1 MDSLRKRTRTCSVL
15 LESQPSMFTL
25 DLEEVDAAIL
35 EQLESLLLKIESRLR
50 YIETPTAAF
59 KVDNTLSR
67 LREAFNS
74 IEMSSVKDKVQ
85 ATIAILGETYSQAVH
100 AKMCLSER
108 LQNSIEILEG
118 KYVELEHSS
127 LGKMDD
133 ALDLLERVDHRA
145 LLDYT
150 LDRLDCHRRAAIAG
164 AKRQL
169 RFEELPE
176 QWQHNKYILSGYRF
190 LSSNYECFRSIFYI
204 HNESGNIWTHLVGFF
219 YFIIVGIYFFF
230 SGSNPYLSH
239 QTSGDALIPFVP
251 ADAYDKLIF
260 LVYFMA
266 VYKCLLM
273 SSLWHTFAH
282 IAHEKTMRCMACLDY
297 VGISVLIA
305 ASGIVTEFYGFYCD
319 SFFRNTYIMATGA
332 FGFAGVVVPWLP
344 WFDRKETRMMRIMF
358 FVSMAASMLLPI
370 FHLFVAHGALATL
383 QWLFPLMKATGCYVV
398 GVIFYANQYPERAF
412 PGMFDHLGSSH
423 QVWHLCV
430 LGGVYFNFKAAVHF
444 WEQRHEFGCF
454 AQP

>member
-1 MDSLRKRTRTCSVL
+1 
-15 LESQPSMFTL
+15 MFTL
-25 DLEEVDAAIL
+25 DLEEVDAAVL
-35 EQLESLLLKIESRLR
+35 EKLESLLLKIESRLR
-50 YIETPTAAF
+50 SIETPAAAF

-67 LREAFNS
+67 LRESFNS
-74 IEMSSVKDKVQ
+74 IEMPSIKDKVQ
-85 ATIAILGETYSQAVH
+85 ATIAIMGETYSQAVH

-108 LQNSIEILEG
+108 LRNSIEILED

-127 LGKMDD
+127 FGKMDD
-133 ALDLLERVDHRA
+133 ALDLLEKVDHRA
-145 LLDYT
+145 ILDYT
-150 LDRLDCHRRAAIAG
+150 LDRLDCHRKAAIAG

-219 YFIIVGIYFFF
+219 YFLVVGIYFFF
-230 SGSNPYLSH
+230 SGSNPYLSRPP
-239 QTSGDALIPFVP
+239 SEDAFIPFVP
-251 ADAYDKLIF
+251 ADGYDKIIF

-319 SFFRNTYIMATGA
+319 SFFRNTYIMATSI
-332 FGFAGVVVPWLP
+332 FGIAGVVVPWLS

-358 FVSMAASMLLPI
+358 FVSMAASMLLPV
-370 FHLFVAHGALATL
+370 FHLFVTHGAFATL

-430 LGGVYFNFKAAVHF
+430 LGGVYFNFAAAVHF
-444 WEQRHEFGCF
+444 WEQRHEFGCI

>member
-15 LESQPSMFTL
+15 LESQPSIFTL

-50 YIETPTAAF
+50 LIETPAAAF
-59 KVDNTLSR
+59 KVDNTLNR
-67 LREAFNS
+67 LRESFNS
-74 IEMSSVKDKVQ
+74 IEMPSIKDKVQ
-85 ATIAILGETYSQAVH
+85 ATIAIMGETYSQAVH

-108 LQNSIEILEG
+108 LRNSIEILED

-127 LGKMDD
+127 FGKMDD
-133 ALDLLERVDHRA
+133 ALDLLEKVDHRA
-145 LLDYT
+145 ILDYT

-219 YFIIVGIYFFF
+219 YFLAVGIYFFF

-239 QTSGDALIPFVP
+239 PLSEDAVIPFVP
-251 ADAYDKLIF
+251 ADGYDKLIF

-305 ASGIVTEFYGFYCD
+305 ASGVVTEFYGFYCD
-319 SFFRNTYIMATGA
+319 SFFRNTYIMATGV
-332 FGFAGVVVPWLP
+332 FGIAGVVVPWLS

-358 FVSMAASMLLPI
+358 FVSMAASTLLPI
-370 FHLFVAHGALATL
+370 FHLFVTHGAFATL

-398 GVIFYANQYPERAF
+398 GVVFYANQFPERAF

-430 LGGVYFNFKAAVHF
+430 LGGVYFNFMAAVHF

>member
-15 LESQPSMFTL
+15 LESQPSIFTL

-50 YIETPTAAF
+50 SIETPAAAF
-59 KVDNTLSR
+59 KVDNTLNR
-67 LREAFNS
+67 LRESFNS
-74 IEMSSVKDKVQ
+74 IEMPSIKDKVQ
-85 ATIAILGETYSQAVH
+85 ATIAIMGETYSQAVH

-108 LQNSIEILEG
+108 LRNSIEILED

-127 LGKMDD
+127 FGKMDD
-133 ALDLLERVDHRA
+133 ALDLLEKVDHRA
-145 LLDYT
+145 ILEYT

-164 AKRQL
+164 AKGQL

-219 YFIIVGIYFFF
+219 YFLVVGIYFFF

-239 QTSGDALIPFVP
+239 PLSEDAVIPFVP
-251 ADAYDKLIF
+251 ADGYDRLIF

-305 ASGIVTEFYGFYCD
+305 ASGVVTEFYGFYCD
-319 SFFRNTYIMATGA
+319 SFFRNTYIMATGV
-332 FGFAGVVVPWLP
+332 FGIAGVVVPWLS
-344 WFDRKETRMMRIMF
+344 WFDRKGTGC
-358 FVSMAASMLLPI
+358 
-370 FHLFVAHGALATL
+370 LFV
-383 QWLFPLMKATGCYVV
+383 VV
-398 GVIFYANQYPERAF
+398 RSKLYCHFFSISR
-412 PGMFDHLGSSH
+412 
-423 QVWHLCV
+423 HLCTSLAISHLMSNRDSYDAHHV
-430 LGGVYFNFKAAVHF
+430 LCVHGCVDAAPYFPPICDPRCICHAPVAVPPDEGDGLLCRGRGLLCQPVPGAGVSRDV
-444 WEQRHEFGCF
+444 
-454 AQP
+454 